1 MNIGF
6 ASPWFL
12 LLLLLVPVLLG
23 LPHWQ
28 RMRDRSRPVGLRYA
42 DTRLAAGGP
51 RPWKMRIQPLLL
63 AIRLL
68 GIVLVI
74 VALARPQSSEAQETI
89 EGEGVD
95 IALALDISGSMGTLD
110 FGAQNR
116 LQAATQVIDDF
127 VRERPYDRV
136 GLVVFAQKAFLQSPP
151 TLDHR
156 ILVRQLR
163 QIDLATEIGIDDGTA
178 IGMGLATA
186 ANMFRDSDAESKVII
201 LLTDG
206 VNNSG
211 EIDPLT
217 AAEAARALGIRVY
230 TVGAGSTGLALSRAR
245 GLPGDRGL
253 YRENELDEDTLREIA
268 ELTGGRYFRAKDVN
282 GLRQTYSEI
291 NSLEKSQVEVQTFIR
306 YEELA
311 ARVAFPALLLL
322 LFEAVL
328 RNTWLRVMP

>member
-12 LLLLLVPVLLG
+12 MLLVLVPVLLA
-23 LPHWQ
+23 LPHWH
-28 RMRDRSRPVGLRYA
+28 RTRDRSGPAGLRYS
-42 DTRLAAGGP
+42 DTRLTMGGP
-51 RPWKMRIQPLLL
+51 RPWKVTIRPLLL
-63 AIRLL
+63 AMRLL

-95 IALALDISGSMGTLD
+95 IVLALDISGSMGALD

-127 VRERPYDRV
+127 VGERPYDRI
-136 GLVVFAQKAFLQSPP
+136 GLVVFAHNAFLQSPP
-151 TLDHR
+151 TLDHG
-156 ILVRQLR
+156 ILVRQLKEVG
-163 QIDLATEIGIDDGTA
+163 LATEIGIDDGTA
-178 IGMGLATA
+178 IGLGLATA
-186 ANMFRDSDAESKVII
+186 ANMFRDSDVESKVII

-206 VNNSG
+206 VNNAG

-217 AAEAARALGIRVY
+217 AAEAARALGIKVY
-230 TVGAGSTGLALSRAR
+230 TVGAGSTGLAPVRAR
-245 GLPGDRGL
+245 GLLGDRFV
-253 YRENELDEDTLREIA
+253 YRESALDEDTLREIA
-268 ELTGGRYFRAKDVN
+268 AVTGGRYFRAKDVN

-291 NSLEKSQVEVQTFIR
+291 SSLEKSQVEVQTFIR
-306 YEELA
+306 HEELV
-311 ARVAFPALLLL
+311 ARVAFPAMLLLL
-322 LFEAVL
+322 LEAVL

>member
-6 ASPWFL
+6 ASPWVL
-12 LLLLLVPVLLG
+12 LLLLLVPLLLG
-23 LPHWQ
+23 LPRWQ

-51 RPWKMRIQPLLL
+51 RPWKVRIQPLLL

-68 GIVLVI
+68 GIVLVV

-95 IALALDISGSMGTLD
+95 IALALDISGSMGALD

-116 LQAATQVIDDF
+116 LQAATQVINDF

-136 GLVVFAQKAFLQSPP
+136 GLVVFAHKAFLQSPP
-151 TLDHR
+151 TLDHG
-156 ILVRQLR
+156 ILVRQIR
-163 QIDLATEIGIDDGTA
+163 QIGLATEIGIDDGTA

-230 TVGAGSTGLALSRAR
+230 TVGAGSTGLGSLRAR
-245 GLPGDRGL
+245 GLLSDSIL
-253 YRENELDEDTLREIA
+253 YRESELDEDTLREIA
-268 ELTGGRYFRAKDVN
+268 DLTGGRYFRAKDVN

-328 RNTWLRVMP
+328 RNTWLRVVP